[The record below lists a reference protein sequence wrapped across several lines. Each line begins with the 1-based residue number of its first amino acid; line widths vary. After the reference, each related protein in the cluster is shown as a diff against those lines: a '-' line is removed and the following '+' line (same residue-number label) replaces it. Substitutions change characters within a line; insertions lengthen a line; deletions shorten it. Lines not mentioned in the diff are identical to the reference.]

1 MTVINAHHRFTRTRR
16 HGKLWSVNK
25 DSERPAITAELSDDI
40 LKLPVE
46 FLRWVALIG
55 PRITALPDD
64 ERAEILL
71 AMAEVAQGGSAK
83 QVNVIVGD
91 KNVVVGTTN
100 AIDVHQD

>member
-1 MTVINAHHRFTRTRR
+1 MTVINAPHRFTRTRS
-16 HGKLWSVNK
+16 HGKLRSVSN
-25 DSERPAITAELSDDI
+25 DSERPAIHAELSDDI

-55 PRITALPDD
+55 PRIAELPEE
-64 ERAEILL
+64 ERAEVLL
-71 AMAEVAQGGSAK
+71 AMSEVAQGGGAK

-100 AIDVHQD
+100 NVDIHQD